1 MGDLQTEQGESLELC
16 YVPVSEF
23 TRVVNADADPVDKTA
38 AFAALARI
46 NTLYMIAGAWSGHI
60 GTSFSSLEIMSWLF
74 LNELRDLDKGPEGCD
89 IFFSSK
95 GHDAPALYSVLIGL
109 GLLPADKLH
118 ELRRLD
124 GLPGHPHVE
133 TPYIQ
138 ANTGSLGMGIS
149 KAKGMALAN
158 RLTHRHRRLF
168 VLTGDGELQEGQFWE
183 SLGSAANLR
192 LGEIVA
198 IIDHNKIQ
206 SDTWVRNVGN
216 LGDVEA
222 KLRAFGWHV
231 SRCDGHDVAALE
243 ATFRSLDGVID
254 RPKVIV
260 ADTTKGR
267 GISFMEGPNALEKD
281 GDLYLFHSGAPP
293 EQQYIDGLRELLESA
308 GEAFATLHLGE
319 LRTETRI
326 RNPRREPRDTHNL
339 VAAYGKALVEQGDRH
354 RHLMV
359 LDADLIKDCGLLEF
373 AAKHPDRFVECGI
386 AEQDMVSMAGGMAR
400 RGVLPI
406 AHSFA
411 CFLSTRPNEQIYNQ
425 CSEGSKVIYVGSLA
439 GLLPGG
445 PGHSHQSVRDISALS
460 AVPNLLLA
468 EPAAEPEVHALIDY
482 FVNDATDSAY
492 LRLVSVK
499 WPVPFA
505 YASSVRVQPGI
516 GWTVR
521 AGTDAVVFG
530 YGPWL
535 LSNAWH
541 ASEQLERD
549 GFASI
554 RVVNLP
560 WLNRVDAAWLL
571 QTIGESRTVITL
583 DNHYLQGGQG
593 EMLAAAIAE
602 LGLNPAV
609 QVSRIGI
616 AELPECGTNDEVL
629 AYHRLD
635 VPGLIQQFRR
645 ALESASGRARA
656 EKTVT
661 RIA

>member
-1 MGDLQTEQGESLELC
+1 MGDLQTEQGDSLELRF
-16 YVPVSEF
+16 VPVSEF
-23 TRVVNADADPVDKTA
+23 TRVMHAKGSASAKAA

-74 LNELRDLDKGPEGCD
+74 LNELRDLKKGPDQCD

-109 GLLPADKLH
+109 GLLPADNLH
-118 ELRRLD
+118 QLRRIG

-158 RLTHRHRRLF
+158 RQAGVSRRIF

-183 SLGSAANLR
+183 SLGSAVHLK

-206 SDTWVRNVGN
+206 SDTWVRRVSD
-216 LGDVEA
+216 LGDLEA

-231 SRCDGHDVAALE
+231 SRCDGHDVTAIERTL
-243 ATFRSLDGVID
+243 RSLDAVTD
-254 RPKVIV
+254 RPKVII
-260 ADTTKGR
+260 ADTIKGR
-267 GISFMEGPNALEKD
+267 GVSFMEGPQALRNDE
-281 GDLYLFHSGAPP
+281 DLYLFHSGAPP
-293 EQQYIDGLRELLESA
+293 EQQYIDGLSQLLETA
-308 GEAFATLHLGE
+308 TQTFASLGLGE
-319 LRTETRI
+319 LKTETRT

-339 VAAYGKALVEQGDRH
+339 VAAYGKALVHQAERH
-354 RHLMV
+354 PHLIA

-373 AAKHPDRFVECGI
+373 AAKFPQRFVECGI
-386 AEQDMVSMAGGMAR
+386 AEQDMASMACGMAH
-400 RGVLPI
+400 RGALPI

-425 CSEGSKVIYVGSLA
+425 CSEASKVIYVGSLA

-468 EPAAEPEVHALIDY
+468 EPAAEGEVHALLDY
-482 FVNDATDSAY
+482 LVNGTSASGY

-499 WPVPFA
+499 WPLPFSFPTNLRVEEGKGWA
-505 YASSVRVQPGI
+505 VRP
-516 GWTVR
+516 
-521 AGTDAVVFG
+521 GTDAVVFG
-530 YGPWL
+530 YGPWM

-541 ASEQLERD
+541 AADEIEQSTGAR
-549 GFASI
+549 I
-554 RVVNLP
+554 RIVNLP
-560 WLNRVDAAWLL
+560 WLNRVDRSWLKD
-571 QTIGESRTVITL
+571 TIGGCRTVITL
-583 DNHYLQGGQG
+583 DNHYVRGGQG
-593 EMLAAAIAE
+593 DMLGAAIAE
-602 LGLNPAV
+602 LSLDPAARV
-609 QVSRIGI
+609 TRLGVT
-616 AELPECGTNDEVL
+616 ELPQCGSNDEVL
-629 AYHRLD
+629 AYHGLD
-635 VPGLIQQFRR
+635 IAGLVKLFRSALDRVPQ
-645 ALESASGRARA
+645 
-656 EKTVT
+656 
-661 RIA
+661 IA